1 MENPNTE
8 LDNVILLSGTFLV
21 KLEDSS
27 ERKTGSG
34 VILSTTQSHK
44 SGVIVKASGYELS
57 QNMKR
62 VTCDD
67 YKEGDKIL
75 LSQGFSDKDPVTLD
89 KQKYHVCTRNDIKL
103 ILERR

>member
-1 MENPNTE
+1 MENTNTQ
-8 LDNVILLSGTFLV
+8 LDKVRMLPGTFLV

-27 ERKTGSG
+27 EQTSETG
-34 VILSTTQSHK
+34 VILSTTKAHK

-67 YKEGDKIL
+67 YKKGDKIM
-75 LSQGFSDKDPVTLD
+75 LSQQFSDKDPVTLD
-89 KQKYHVCTRNDIKL
+89 KKKYHVCTRNDIKL
-103 ILERR
+103 IMESA